1 MAAVPE
7 SGLVYPLLGRGH
19 DSLYVCSLLLLLLA
33 SCSWLMFVKQ
43 HTGHLSD
50 LFGI

>member
-19 DSLYVCSLLLLLLA
+19 DSLYGFQVLLLS
-33 SCSWLMFVKQ
+33 SCSWLMVV
-43 HTGHLSD
+43 
-50 LFGI
+50 